1 MTDETLLGGVN
12 TNTDGATDE
21 GNTNQTTEPTAEG
34 NATDPQ
40 AQTQTQEPI
49 QYDFTEA
56 IGENPIDEARATE
69 FSELLRAA
77 NVPQEHANAIAA
89 YGIKYAQ
96 DAVAAMQQQ
105 RVETEQQW
113 GQQTREALGKDLDA
127 TVQKAGVAVER
138 LEKDIPNIRE
148 LLNESGVGNRVEF
161 VKAFAMLGELLSE
174 DSGHGTTSSTAQ
186 TKSIYDNT
194 DFSKY

>member
-12 TNTDGATDE
+12 TNTDDATNE
-21 GNTNQTTEPTAEG
+21 GNNNQNTDPSTEG

-40 AQTQTQEPI
+40 TQTQTQEPI

-56 IGENPIDEARATE
+56 IGENPIDEARAAE